1 MKLYMVPAAPN
12 PTKVMLYIA
21 ERAALGFDLGVEQI
35 VVNTLKGRQNEPEH
49 IARNPFGALPVLEKD
64 DGTYLIESLTII
76 DYLEEAFPDGA
87 LVSGDADLRANAKQL
102 ERIVELKV
110 FNPMTQYVHATNSPL
125 GLPPNEKQAREI
137 EDTIPSALD
146 YLENLLADGRDCLFG
161 DQVSLADCTLQA
173 ACQFARFGK
182 ADLIS
187 AHTNL
192 RAWDA
197 RYRER
202 PAAKE
207 VLKF

>member
-21 ERAALGFDLGVEQI
+21 ERAALGFDLGIEQI
-35 VVNTLKGRQNEPEH
+35 VVNTLKGRQKEPEH

-76 DYLEEAFPDGA
+76 DYLEEAFPNGA
-87 LVSGDADLRANAKQL
+87 LVSGDADSRANAKQL

-110 FNPMTQYVHATNSPL
+110 FNPMTQYVHAPNSPL

-137 EDTIPSALD
+137 EDTIPSALG
-146 YLENLLADGRDCLFG
+146 YLENLLADGRDCLLG

-187 AHTNL
+187 AHANL
-192 RAWDA
+192 KEGDA